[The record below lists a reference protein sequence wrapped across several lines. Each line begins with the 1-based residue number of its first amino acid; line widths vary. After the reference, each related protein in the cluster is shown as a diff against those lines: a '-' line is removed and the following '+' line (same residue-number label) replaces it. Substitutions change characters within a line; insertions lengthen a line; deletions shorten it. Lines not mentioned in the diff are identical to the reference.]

1 MNRYIDLHTHST
13 CSDGTLT
20 PDELVRKAAEIGLSA
35 VALTDH
41 DTVAGLAEAMAAGQK
56 YGIEVITGIE
66 FSITSDAEMHL
77 LGLNFSLEC
86 PAIRAV
92 IDKEMVE
99 NRLIRNREVLKKL
112 SELGIEISE
121 EDVRR
126 EATSPITGR
135 SQIARAMV
143 RKGYVESI
151 SEAFSLYLGFGKQ
164 AYVRRKSLT
173 PEKAISVIH
182 ESGGKAVLAH
192 LNQTKKNDEDLYAL
206 LTRLKAQGLDGV
218 EGYYTEYDEDM
229 NVRYR
234 KMAADL
240 GLLLSGGS
248 DFHGANKVNY
258 NLGTG
263 RGNLRIPYSLLESLK
278 K

>member
-20 PDELVRKAAEIGLSA
+20 PDELVKKAAGIGLAA

-41 DTVAGLAEAMAAGQK
+41 DTIAGLPEAIAAGEK

-66 FSITSDAEMHL
+66 FSVASDTELHM
-77 LGLNFSLEC
+77 LGLNFSLDC
-86 PAIRAV
+86 PAIKAV
-92 IDKEMVE
+92 IDKVMIE
-99 NRLIRNREVLKKL
+99 NRTVRNRTVLQKL
-112 SELGIEISE
+112 HEIGIEISE
-121 EDVRR
+121 EEVKR
-126 EATSPITGR
+126 ESTSPIIGR

-143 RKGYVESI
+143 KKGVVTSVR
-151 SEAFSLYLGFGKQ
+151 EAFDRYLAFGKP
-164 AYVRRKSLT
+164 AFVPRKSIT

-182 ESGGKAVLAH
+182 ESGGKAFLAH
-192 LNQTKKNDEDLYAL
+192 LNQTNKTDDELDTL
-206 LTRLKAQGLDGV
+206 LTDLKAQGLDGI

-229 NVRYR
+229 SRRYR

-258 NLGTG
+258 HLGTG
-263 RGNLRIPYSLLESLK
+263 HGNLRIPYSLLESLK